1 MVILTTKEE
10 AAATMILS
18 AKRSRLPQWSRDEK
32 KRTIPLSTYLH
43 SYMKFISV
51 AILTLTDS
59 FNFPFNTETSQCDHR
74 NRKFEARLVMERFI
88 HSKRGRTGEMTLWRR
103 ETYTTSC
110 YRGSQSVVT
119 SPIFVQFK
127 ESITSMIS
135 YPHLSDISGSKEQ
148 WLSIARAFHTNVS
161 VAHYL
166 FVKLMKHNVNIK

>member
-1 MVILTTKEE
+1 MKI
-10 AAATMILS
+10 S
-18 AKRSRLPQWSRDEK
+18 AQFRSLP
-32 KRTIPLSTYLH
+32 TYLPTT
-43 SYMKFISV
+43 YMKFISV

-59 FNFPFNTETSQCDHR
+59 FNSPFNPETSQCDQR

-119 SPIFVQFK
+119 SPIFVL
-127 ESITSMIS
+127 SMTSMIS

-148 WLSIARAFHTNVS
+148 WLSIARAFHTSVS
-161 VAHYL
+161 VTHHFL
-166 FVKLMKHNVNIK
+166 EHNINIKQFYFK